1 MELIVTRLRGSLL
14 IFGMILF
21 LLTSCNDAD
30 KSAEPLEGPKSWSF
44 EAVQNAPKVNDFKM
58 KSFFYAPKVGDTS
71 QFKVTQKNSIKR
83 NGLALEQEI
92 TQTYTKIIRKI
103 NGDGSVEMSI
113 RIDSMIVNEKG
124 PNPQKPGETMTM
136 QFNSGKSA
144 DRKNPE
150 FVQYSSIIGAL
161 NTRRVRRSLL
171 TFC

>member
-103 NGDGSVEMSI
+103 NDLWCI
-113 RIDSMIVNEKG
+113 
-124 PNPQKPGETMTM
+124 
-136 QFNSGKSA
+136 
-144 DRKNPE
+144 
-150 FVQYSSIIGAL
+150 L
-161 NTRRVRRSLL
+161 NG
-171 TFC
+171 FE